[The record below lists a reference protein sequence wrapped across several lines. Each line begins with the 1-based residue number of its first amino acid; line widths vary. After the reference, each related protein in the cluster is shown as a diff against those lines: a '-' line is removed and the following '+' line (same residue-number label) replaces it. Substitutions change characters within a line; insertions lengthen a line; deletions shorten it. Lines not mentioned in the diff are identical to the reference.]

1 MKIPRKIRIGGQEL
15 TVECPEKLDGS
26 KLGTCCL
33 CAGYIKIARN
43 CDGNHQTESSQM
55 NTFLHETVHGIL
67 DTMGRSDLSRDETF
81 VCSFAGFLTEM
92 MYSWEADGTFGAT
105 K

>member
-15 TVECPEKLDGS
+15 TVECPEKLDSS

-33 CAGYIKIARN
+33 YAGYIKIARN
-43 CDGNHQTESSQM
+43 CDGNPQTESSQM

-67 DTMGRSDLSRDETF
+67 DTMGRGDLSGDEVF
-81 VCSFAGFLTEM
+81 VNSFAGFLTEM
-92 MYSWEADGTFGAT
+92 MRSWEEDGTFGVAE
-105 K
+105 